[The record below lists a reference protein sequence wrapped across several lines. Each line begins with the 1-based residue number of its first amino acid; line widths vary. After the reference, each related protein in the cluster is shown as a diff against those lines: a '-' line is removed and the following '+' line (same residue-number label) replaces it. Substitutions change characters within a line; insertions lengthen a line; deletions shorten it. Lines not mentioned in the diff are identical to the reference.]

1 MLFYVLLVLGII
13 SCVLFNAV
21 RVKEGGVKALLLKA
35 LTSSLFVG
43 CAVAAAGHHIGVN
56 SDKYGFSMFVI
67 IGLVFGLMGD
77 IWLDLKW
84 IYPKDNDIFTFAGF
98 GSFMIGHILFLSGL
112 FTYYVDFSQVL
123 YIVIPVIL
131 ALILAVG
138 TLVIEKPMKMVYG
151 KFKTITAIYGFVLA
165 FMTFMSGSLAIMY
178 SFECMTL
185 NFMFIGGVFFLIS
198 DLILSGTYFGEGK
211 RRPVDIITNHASYYA
226 AQFLIA
232 ASLMFI
238 NQKINW
244 G

>member
-1 MLFYVLLVLGII
+1 MLFYVLLALGIV
-13 SCVLFNAV
+13 SCVVFNV
-21 RVKEGGVKALLLKA
+21 LRVKEGGVKALMIKA

-43 CAVAAAGHHIGVN
+43 CAAAAAGQNMG
-56 SDKYGFSMFVI
+56 SDNFSFALCVI
-67 IGLVFGLMGD
+67 VGLVFGLMGD

-98 GSFMIGHILFLSGL
+98 GAFMIGHILFLSGL
-112 FTYYVDFSQVL
+112 AVNYVDFSKPL
-123 YIVIPVIL
+123 YIIVPVIL
-131 ALILAVG
+131 AIVLAVG

-151 KFKTITAIYGFVLA
+151 KFKAITAVYGFVLA
-165 FMTFMSGSLAIMY
+165 LMTFMSGSLAIMY

-185 NFMFIGGVFFLIS
+185 NFMFVGGVFFLIS

-211 RRPVDIITNHASYYA
+211 RRPVDIITNHATYFI